1 MIGKKDKN
9 VIYII
14 DFGLSIKYISS
25 KTNNHIKFTKKGKFA
40 GTLRFGSPNALR
52 GGQQSRKDDLISIG
66 YMIIFFMKKV
76 LPWQLIKARNIKER
90 HILIYKM
97 KIAYSPEKLCNSLP
111 KQMTEYMKYVQG
123 LLFDQN
129 PNYKY
134 LQNLFK
140 SILKDMNKDP
150 NTFLFSW
157 IKQSDIPYLKKYVN
171 PSSRRSS
178 PQQRLLKKIKERSI
192 ERQSRESSSN
202 SLGNY
207 SCESATNTINNPNI
221 KILRNDNKD
230 NFGSE
235 NNISFKSKNNTNTL
249 VVNFD
254 KIINEKLIDAFDKID
269 DALNNIISTNMNSKI
284 NYNMII
290 NNNINKNNNKE
301 IEKKEY
307 KNPINFEQIK
317 NRIKIEKNRDKKEVT
332 DLIMNIKKNKENYL
346 ANNKNNIIK
355 QKNEIKQPKNC
366 IKKEND
372 KLNKSLFPDGE
383 KRNNLQENYSH
394 NKEFNKKNIMNENM
408 FETKEKYNN
417 NYIENLGKN
426 PRKHN
431 FINEEKNERN
441 NNIKKFQNSK
451 LYNENNNINII
462 KQTEDYLIKQNTDDV
477 IQYSNQNYMND
488 IIIPKQNINKKNKVL
503 IKNMVNK
510 NNLYFENN
518 NLNVDKFKN
527 CKLNENSNNIK
538 NINNNNFLLQIES
551 SDSNNNLNTQN
562 FQTEPTDKR
571 NKAYILY
578 DNNLNFDKYHNIAH
592 NMDNDNIFSNNS
604 NSYRI
609 INTNENVQ
617 SKEIKQKIS
626 PQIPLIHK
634 IKKINNNQMIKTEN
648 YLEYNNINTK
658 IINNN
663 TKEYNVSKKENNRNP
678 NFKVI
683 KKYRKAPQNG
693 NMTKNNKFIYYG
705 NIQNNI
711 LTYLPMD
718 SIQNS
723 EFQNE

>member
-1 MIGKKDKN
+1 
-9 VIYII
+9 
-14 DFGLSIKYISS
+14 
-25 KTNNHIKFTKKGKFA
+25 
-40 GTLRFGSPNALR
+40 
-52 GGQQSRKDDLISIG
+52 
-66 YMIIFFMKKV
+66 
-76 LPWQLIKARNIKER
+76 
-90 HILIYKM
+90 
-97 KIAYSPEKLCNSLP
+97 
-111 KQMTEYMKYVQG
+111 
-123 LLFDQN
+123 
-129 PNYKY
+129 
-134 LQNLFK
+134 
-140 SILKDMNKDP
+140 
-150 NTFLFSW
+150 
-157 IKQSDIPYLKKYVN
+157 
-171 PSSRRSS
+171 
-178 PQQRLLKKIKERSI
+178 
-192 ERQSRESSSN
+192 
-202 SLGNY
+202 
-207 SCESATNTINNPNI
+207 
-221 KILRNDNKD
+221 
-230 NFGSE
+230 
-235 NNISFKSKNNTNTL
+235 
-249 VVNFD
+249 
-254 KIINEKLIDAFDKID
+254 
-269 DALNNIISTNMNSKI
+269 
-284 NYNMII
+284 
-290 NNNINKNNNKE
+290 
-301 IEKKEY
+301 
-307 KNPINFEQIK
+307 
-317 NRIKIEKNRDKKEVT
+317 
-332 DLIMNIKKNKENYL
+332 
-346 ANNKNNIIK
+346 
-355 QKNEIKQPKNC
+355 
-366 IKKEND
+366 
-372 KLNKSLFPDGE
+372 
-383 KRNNLQENYSH
+383 
-394 NKEFNKKNIMNENM
+394 
-408 FETKEKYNN
+408 
-417 NYIENLGKN
+417 
-426 PRKHN
+426 
-431 FINEEKNERN
+431 
-441 NNIKKFQNSK
+441 
-451 LYNENNNINII
+451 
-462 KQTEDYLIKQNTDDV
+462 
-477 IQYSNQNYMND
+477 
-488 IIIPKQNINKKNKVL
+488 
-503 IKNMVNK
+503 MVNK
-510 NNLYFENN
+510 NNLHFENN